1 MVCEAM
7 AVTILK
13 VKQAQDHTSKCKH
26 GIIKSLTLPSLEE
39 QQTKHDVTGSYR
51 VVKTKSR

>member
-13 VKQAQDHTSKCKH
+13 VKQAQAHTAKCKH